1 MTENVSLPAEI
12 RNTRGKMQAKKHRK
26 SGVVPGVYYDREG
39 ANIPVSFG
47 YGALQAAYDRAHNQV
62 IYLQIKDEA
71 GKQTAKPSLIWDIQ
85 FHPVKGLIQHVDFL
99 GVDLTREMKLEIPVD
114 FVGEPECLE
123 REGSLTVYRESIPVA
138 CLPGNI
144 PEKIEIDISELD
156 IGDYVYLSQVNLSE
170 GVTWDTDE
178 DLWILGITA
187 AQSSQES
194 DEEGSSEEAES

>member
-1 MTENVSLPAEI
+1 MTENVSLQAEI
-12 RNTRGKMQAKKHRK
+12 RNTRGKMQAKKQRK
-26 SGVVPGVYYDREG
+26 TGMVPGVYYDREG
-39 ANIPVSFG
+39 GNIPVNLG
-47 YGALQAAYDRAHNQV
+47 YGALQAAYERAHNQV

-99 GVDLTREMKLEIPVD
+99 GVDLSREMKLEIPLE
-114 FVGEPECLE
+114 FVGEA
-123 REGSLTVYRESIPVA
+123 EGLDRGGALTVYRESLPVA

-156 IGDYVYLSQVNLSE
+156 IGDYVYLSQVTLPE

-178 DLWILGITA
+178 DLWILGISTA
-187 AQSSQES
+187 QPSQAEEEES
-194 DEEGSSEEAES
+194 SSEEAE

>member
-1 MTENVSLPAEI
+1 MTENVSLQAEI
-12 RNTRGKMQAKKHRK
+12 RNTRGKTHAKKQRK
-26 SGVVPGVYYDREG
+26 TGIVPGVYYDREG
-39 ANIPVSFG
+39 QNIPVNLG
-47 YGALQAAYDRAHNQV
+47 YGALQAAYERAQNQV

-99 GVDLTREMKLEIPVD
+99 GVDLSREMKLEIPVE
-114 FVGEPECLE
+114 FVGEPESLE

-156 IGDYVYLSQVNLSE
+156 IGDYVYLSQVTLPE

-178 DLWILGITA
+178 DLWILGISA
-187 AQSSQES
+187 AQPSQAEEEES
-194 DEEGSSEEAES
+194 SSEESE